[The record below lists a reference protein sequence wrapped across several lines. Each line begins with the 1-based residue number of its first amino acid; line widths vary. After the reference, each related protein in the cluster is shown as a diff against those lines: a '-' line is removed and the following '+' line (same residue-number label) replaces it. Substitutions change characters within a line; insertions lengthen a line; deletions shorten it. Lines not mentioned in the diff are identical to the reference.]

1 MAATD
6 TVLLLIAAVVFL
18 GFFGDILFKRKGI
31 PQTLSLILLGLL
43 LKVLGLIPQNALDF
57 LVPIFSQLTLAMV
70 LFDLGMHLDLG
81 QILGQGASAIT
92 RSALYMLLSILMV
105 FLFFHLF
112 LGWGLYQSLLLGS
125 VVGGETTMA
134 VVPYVAQRLSKD
146 DDGLV
151 ANLTVESTFNSI
163 VLIIL
168 FFVFLNGYLGSV
180 PINIG
185 GLQTIVR
192 TFSAQLSVGVV
203 IGMIAGIAWIRFST
217 LMKLTDYLYIATI
230 GYVLA
235 IYALVDDLGGSGI
248 LAVLALGVLFLNF
261 GKVFPEYH
269 LPSDTGRYISSFQEE
284 VSFFLKTFFFVF
296 LGLELTLQSFL
307 NLDTWVLAGAVMLIL
322 FLSRFL
328 STYSVDRGRKSR
340 DKKVIF
346 FMIAQGL
353 TPAVLATTLLNNNVA
368 GAREIVL
375 LATLVIVLTNVV
387 TTFGAYS
394 LKASRSTESQMS
406 SED

>member
-1 MAATD
+1 M
-6 TVLLLIAAVVFL
+6 
-18 GFFGDILFKRKGI
+18 LFKRKGI

-81 QILGQGASAIT
+81 QILGQGASAIA

-112 LGWGLYQSLLLGS
+112 LGWRLYQSLLLGS

-134 VVPYVAQRLSKD
+134 VVPYVARRLSKD

-151 ANLTVESTFNSI
+151 TSLTVESTFNSI

-203 IGMIAGIAWIRFST
+203 VGMIAGIAWIKFST

-230 GYVLA
+230 GYVLG

-269 LPSDTGRYISSFQEE
+269 LPSSTEGYISSFQDE

-307 NLDTWVLAGAVMLIL
+307 NLETWALAGALMLIL
-322 FLSRFL
+322 LLSRFL
-328 STYSVDRGRKSR
+328 STYSVDRGKKSMA
-340 DKKVIF
+340 KKVIF

-375 LATLVIVLTNVV
+375 LATLVIVLTNAV

-394 LKASRSTESQMS
+394 LNAIHPTGSQTS
-406 SED
+406 G